1 MIFIKF
7 ISKAA
12 HTTCQIFRIFTTAL
26 FPNYLKPFWWIIT
39 QGSTVSYYMIGFPP
53 ADSNQEAG
61 NRAIVAD
68 FFVER
73 ISYTGILLNALI
85 CQLMIELFCYVLF
98 LKITSG
104 STTYDKRYCI
114 FSSRCAKKMF
124 RLWKND
130 LQKRR

>member
-1 MIFIKF
+1 
-7 ISKAA
+7 
-12 HTTCQIFRIFTTAL
+12 
-26 FPNYLKPFWWIIT
+26 
-39 QGSTVSYYMIGFPP
+39 MIGFPP

-114 FSSRCAKKMF
+114 FSSRCAKKNVQVME
-124 RLWKND
+124 
-130 LQKRR
+130 KRPPKKEIIFLKLFF